1 MMPCR
6 VVRWRRLGEA
16 AAGQGDALRAAL
28 SGEDTGANAGL
39 LLLLRAVDRFHAA
52 HGRFPGTYDGC
63 ARLFSAAALGS
74 GSASQAPTMDAA
86 GLHALKD

>member
-16 AAGQGDALRAAL
+16 AGGQGDALRAAL

-39 LLLLRAVDRFHAA
+39 LLLLRAVDRFHAS

-63 ARLFSAAALGS
+63 AS
-74 GSASQAPTMDAA
+74 PEWPI
-86 GLHALKD
+86 